1 MNRVMTDSGAR
12 LVADADTPLY
22 YVTVFNKVPNVLYAM
37 TRRSFPGAAAPNLK
51 PGSFAG
57 AAGQALRAEFARR
70 LEIDLAATLW
80 LDPADSGEVVF
91 RSENDLNAGADE
103 WESRV
108 RGASGIVTDALNLF
122 ICTLYNDNMVVLLF
136 DPICYG
142 FGLVNI
148 TTEQNS
154 AQALGQA
161 VQLLAQQT
169 GADLSKVQALIG
181 PSMGP
186 CCRTFPN
193 PDAAGSRGLLNPWD
207 MARGALLEAGLH
219 RSNIFNPRVCT
230 ACTDTEFF
238 TRKVDGPEGGA
249 GAMAF
254 GLRDTVSLRRQLDA
268 RRAAVRMRRRQT
280 AAPQEI
286 SLTDEQKRLNL
297 LIRCPYGQKKVYI
310 RSVID
315 GQSGETSKPH
325 IALRCAVME
334 FVGQAM
340 GGYNIV
346 QKDYIEKMCCADYA
360 QCRAYQEFLRRQA
373 KR

>member
-1 MNRVMTDSGAR
+1 MNRVMIDTSAR
-12 LVADADTPLY
+12 LVQDSALY
-22 YVTVFNKVPNVLYAM
+22 RVSLFKTIPSILHAM
-37 TRRSFPGAAAPNLK
+37 TRRSFPGAGA
-51 PGSFAG
+51 FAG
-57 AAGQALRAEFARR
+57 TDGRAQRAEFARQLGIELGDTVW
-70 LEIDLAATLW
+70 LE
-80 LDPADSGEVVF
+80 PEDSGQVVF
-91 RSENDLNAGADE
+91 CSESDRGRGAED

-108 RGASGIVTDALNLF
+108 RGASGIVTDALDLF
-122 ICTLYNDNMVVLLF
+122 LCTLYNDNMIVLLF

-142 FGLVNI
+142 IGLVNI
-148 TTEQNS
+148 RTDQTS
-154 AQALGQA
+154 AEALGQA
-161 VQLLAQQT
+161 LELLSQQT
-169 GADLSKVQALIG
+169 GADLGKVQALIE

-193 PDAAGSRGLLNPWD
+193 PDAAASRGLSNAWD

-219 RSNIFNPRVCT
+219 RGNIFNPRVCT

-238 TRKVDGPEGGA
+238 TRKVDGPSGGA

-254 GLRDTVSLRRQLDA
+254 GVREGDSLRKQLDT
-268 RRAAVRMRRRQT
+268 RRAAVRLRRRQT

-286 SLTDEQKRLNL
+286 SLTDEQKRLNQ

-325 IALRCAVME
+325 LALRCAVME
-334 FVGQAM
+334 FVGQAV

-346 QKDYIEKMCCADYA
+346 QKDYIEKFCCADYV
-360 QCRAYQEFLRRQA
+360 QCRAYQEFLRRKA